1 MAILNEISENLQSG
15 KIDVVKEL
23 VQSALDEGIP
33 AEEIL
38 HKGLLEGMNAI
49 GEKFKNL
56 QVFIPQV
63 LVSARAMNEGTLI
76 LKPALTASKCKG
88 SGRVV
93 LGTVQGDMHDI
104 GKNLVKMM
112 MECKGLEVYDLGTD
126 VSPAAFI
133 RTAQEKDCQVIALSA
148 LLTTTMEVMAEVV
161 NACTDAGIRDKVKI
175 MIGGA
180 PVTEDFCRQI
190 GADIYTADATQAA
203 EAALT
208 VCS

>member
-1 MAILNEISENLQSG
+1 MAILNDISTNLQIG
-15 KIDVVKEL
+15 KIDAVKEL

-38 HKGLLEGMNAI
+38 HKGLLEGMNVV
-49 GEKFKNL
+49 GEKFKNF

-76 LKPALTASKCKG
+76 LKPALSAGESK
-88 SGRVV
+88 STGRVV

-126 VSPAAFI
+126 VSPAEFV
-133 RTAQEKDCQVIALSA
+133 RVAQEEDCQVIALSA
-148 LLTTTMEVMAEVV
+148 LLTTTMEVMAGVV
-161 NACTDAGIRDKVKI
+161 NACAEAGIRDKVKI

-180 PVTEDFCRQI
+180 PVTEEFCHQI
-190 GADIYTADATQAA
+190 GADIYTTDATQAA

>member
-1 MAILNEISENLQSG
+1 MAILNDISTNLQIG
-15 KIDVVKEL
+15 KIDAVKEL

-38 HKGLLEGMNAI
+38 HKGLLEGMNVV
-49 GEKFKNL
+49 GEKFKNF

-76 LKPALTASKCKG
+76 LKPALSAGASK
-88 SGRVV
+88 STGRVV

-126 VSPAAFI
+126 VSPAEFV
-133 RTAQEKDCQVIALSA
+133 RVAQEKDCQVIALSA
-148 LLTTTMEVMAEVV
+148 LLTTTMEVMAGVV
-161 NACTDAGIRDKVKI
+161 NACAEAGIRDKVKI

-180 PVTEDFCRQI
+180 PVTEEFCHQI
-190 GADIYTADATQAA
+190 GADIYTTDATQAA

>member
-76 LKPALTASKCKG
+76 LKSALTANKCKG
-88 SGRVV
+88 SGRIV

-148 LLTTTMEVMAEVV
+148 LLTTTMEVMADVV

-180 PVTEDFCRQI
+180 PVTEDFCKQI

-203 EAALT
+203 EAALA

>member
-1 MAILNEISENLQSG
+1 MAILNDISTNLQIG
-15 KIDVVKEL
+15 KIDAVKEL

-38 HKGLLEGMNAI
+38 HKGLLEGMNVV
-49 GEKFKNL
+49 GEKFKNF

-76 LKPALTASKCKG
+76 LKPALSAGESK
-88 SGRVV
+88 STGRVV

-126 VSPAAFI
+126 VSPAEFV
-133 RTAQEKDCQVIALSA
+133 RVAQEKDCQVIALSA
-148 LLTTTMEVMAEVV
+148 LLTTTMEVMAGVV
-161 NACTDAGIRDKVKI
+161 NACAEAGIRDKVKI

-180 PVTEDFCRQI
+180 PVTEEFCHQI
-190 GADIYTADATQAA
+190 GADIYTTDATQAA

>member
-63 LVSARAMNEGTLI
+63 WSR
-76 LKPALTASKCKG
+76 PAL
-88 SGRVV
+88 
-93 LGTVQGDMHDI
+93 
-104 GKNLVKMM
+104 
-112 MECKGLEVYDLGTD
+112 
-126 VSPAAFI
+126 
-133 RTAQEKDCQVIALSA
+133 
-148 LLTTTMEVMAEVV
+148 
-161 NACTDAGIRDKVKI
+161 
-175 MIGGA
+175 
-180 PVTEDFCRQI
+180 
-190 GADIYTADATQAA
+190 
-203 EAALT
+203 
-208 VCS
+208 

>member
-15 KIDVVKEL
+15 KIDAVKEL

-63 LVSARAMNEGTLI
+63 LISARAMNEGTLI

-133 RTAQEKDCQVIALSA
+133 RAAQEKDCQVISLSA
-148 LLTTTMEVMAEVV
+148 LLTTTMEVMADVV

-203 EAALT
+203 EAALA

>member
-1 MAILNEISENLQSG
+1 MAILNDISTNLQIG
-15 KIDVVKEL
+15 KIDAVKEL

-38 HKGLLEGMNAI
+38 HKGLLEGMNVV
-49 GEKFKNL
+49 GEKFKNF

-76 LKPALTASKCKG
+76 LKPALSAGESKG
-88 SGRVV
+88 TGRVV

-126 VSPAAFI
+126 VSPAEFV
-133 RTAQEKDCQVIALSA
+133 RVAQEKDCQVIALSA
-148 LLTTTMEVMAEVV
+148 LLTTTMEVMAGVV
-161 NACTDAGIRDKVKI
+161 NACAEAGIRDKVKI

-180 PVTEDFCRQI
+180 PVTEEFCHQI
-190 GADIYTADATQAA
+190 GADIYTTDATQAA

>member
-15 KIDVVKEL
+15 KIDAVKEL

-63 LVSARAMNEGTLI
+63 LISARAMNEGTLI

-133 RTAQEKDCQVIALSA
+133 RAAQEKDCQVIALSA
-148 LLTTTMEVMAEVV
+148 LLTTTMEVMADVV

-203 EAALT
+203 EAALA

>member
-1 MAILNEISENLQSG
+1 MAILNDISTNLQIG
-15 KIDVVKEL
+15 KIDAVKEL

-38 HKGLLEGMNAI
+38 HKGLLEGMNVV
-49 GEKFKNL
+49 GEKFKNF

-76 LKPALTASKCKG
+76 LKPALSAGESKG
-88 SGRVV
+88 TGRVV

-126 VSPAAFI
+126 VSPAEFV
-133 RTAQEKDCQVIALSA
+133 RVAQEKECQVIALSA
-148 LLTTTMEVMAEVV
+148 LLTTTMEVMAGVV
-161 NACTDAGIRDKVKI
+161 NACAEAGIRDKVKI

-180 PVTEDFCRQI
+180 PVTEEFCHQI
-190 GADIYTADATQAA
+190 GADIYTTDATQAA